1 MEIRGIL
8 DSKKLLKG
16 FEKPEITGFSSENSM
31 ENFGQEKIDSLRNAI
46 SEIKRL
52 VDERKRLSKEII
64 EDGDKIKLEIDN
76 LILVNENTLRNTSVG
91 QTEALSEKNSLRS
104 KKVEISELQLKEK
117 IDCWKDIATLK
128 KELRIYEKELSEKES
143 RIKELN
149 DILSEGR

>member
-1 MEIRGIL
+1 MELKGIL

-31 ENFGQEKIDSLRNAI
+31 ENFGQEKISSLKNAI
-46 SEIKRL
+46 TEIKRL

-64 EDGDKIKLEIDN
+64 EDGDSIKLEIDN
-76 LILVNENTLRNTSVG
+76 LILVNENTIRNTAVG

-117 IDCWKDIATLK
+117 IDCWKDIALLK

-143 RIKELN
+143 RIRELN
-149 DILSEGR
+149 DILSEGQ